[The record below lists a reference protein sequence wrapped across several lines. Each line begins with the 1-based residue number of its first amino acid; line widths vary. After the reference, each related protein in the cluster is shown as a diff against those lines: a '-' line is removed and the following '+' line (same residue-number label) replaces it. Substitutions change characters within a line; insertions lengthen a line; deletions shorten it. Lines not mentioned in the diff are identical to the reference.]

1 MCRQPIAPNVNAG
14 SGRQPRSPQ
23 APGVARISE
32 RTEQVSIRTAYPD
45 IEVAEISTPRFT
57 PRQAGE
63 RGAAVPLMGPA
74 DRGTAAPLMG
84 TVDRGTAIPLM
95 GPADPGTSTPLMGP
109 ADPPNVVS
117 VMGPADRGSATPVM
131 CPAG

>member
-1 MCRQPIAPNVNAG
+1 M
-14 SGRQPRSPQ
+14 
-23 APGVARISE
+23 
-32 RTEQVSIRTAYPD
+32 SIRTAYPD

-84 TVDRGTAIPLM
+84 
-95 GPADPGTSTPLMGP
+95 P